1 MSRESELSKIE
12 SELSKLESDLS
23 KAKSPQWINLGG
35 GQYIA
40 VAAVATLSDNG
51 HETTVN
57 GEMLSALPAASILTA
72 IDAEIILEP

>member
-1 MSRESELSKIE
+1 MKE

-23 KAKSPQWINLGG
+23 RLESDLAAAKRPQWINLGG

-40 VAAVATLSDNG
+40 VSAVATLADNG

-57 GEMLSALPAASILTA
+57 GEMLSAALTAESILKA
-72 IDAEIILEP
+72 IHAEIILEP

>member
-12 SELSKLESDLS
+12 SDLSKIESDLA

-57 GEMLSALPAASILTA
+57 G
-72 IDAEIILEP
+72 